1 MKKLIKSQPTSLNT
15 VQTYAAC
22 GCGCGCT
29 KSSLLADA
37 KSGTKKK
44 TNTKK

>member
-1 MKKLIKSQPTSLNT
+1 MKKLLKSHQMPLNT
-15 VQTYAAC
+15 IQTYAAC

-29 KSSLLADA
+29 KKSLLATA
-37 KSGTKKK
+37 QSGTKKK

>member
-1 MKKLIKSQPTSLNT
+1 MKKLNKAHVVSLNT
-15 VQTYAAC
+15 IQAYAAC

-29 KSSLLADA
+29 KAYLLADA

-44 TNTKK
+44 TNIK